1 MRSQKHSVAIGNG
14 GFTLIEMMVVVA
26 IIAILAMIAMPN
38 TQDRF
43 IRNQIVEAVPLADIA
58 KQPIAQAWTTLHVL
72 PTDNASIGLPVPDK
86 IVNNYIQSVAVDNGA
101 IHITFG
107 NRANGLIKGKMLT
120 LRPAVVADAPVVP
133 ITWVCGAAAAPEP
146 MTVKGTDRTTVDARY
161 LPLNCR

>member
-1 MRSQKHSVAIGNG
+1 MLHPALLGVRFSRA
-14 GFTLIEMMVVVA
+14 FTLIEMMVVVA

-43 IRNQIVEAVPLADIA
+43 IRGQIVEAVALAEIA
-58 KQPIAQAWTTLHVL
+58 KTPIAKTWASLHTLL
-72 PTDNASIGLPVPDK
+72 PDNTSAGLPAPEKV
-86 IVNNYIQSVAVDNGA
+86 VNNFISAVEIENGA

-107 NRANGLIKGKMLT
+107 NRANNLIKGKMLT

-133 ITWVCGAAAAPEP
+133 VTWVCGGASAPP
-146 MTVKGTDRTTVDARY
+146 QMTVQGVNRTDVPARY

>member
-1 MRSQKHSVAIGNG
+1 MIHAARCCRA
-14 GFTLIEMMVVVA
+14 FTLIEMMVVVA

-43 IRNQIVEAVPLADIA
+43 IRGQIVEAVPLAEIA
-58 KQPIAQAWTTLHVL
+58 KTPVAKAWASTHVL
-72 PTDNASIGLPVPDK
+72 LPDNASAGLPVPEK
-86 IVNNYIQSVAVDNGA
+86 VVNNFISAVAIENGA

-107 NRANGLIKGKMLT
+107 NRANNLINGKILT

-133 ITWVCGAAAAPEP
+133 VTWVCAAASAPP
-146 MTVKGTDRTTVDARY
+146 QMTVQGADRTTVPERY